1 MGKSRKGPYII
12 IIIVTYER
20 TVVPPEPFK
29 TSRTLQL
36 PVQCTALKGDP
47 NKRVFGMFLLPTS
60 VLNISEGK
68 EIGVERRGVEIG
80 KGKYSSSAATELSM
94 TNGIRVK

>member
-1 MGKSRKGPYII
+1 
-12 IIIVTYER
+12 
-20 TVVPPEPFK
+20 
-29 TSRTLQL
+29 
-36 PVQCTALKGDP
+36 
-47 NKRVFGMFLLPTS
+47 MFLLPTS